1 MGIVYG
7 VGEEESSIFFMQFVL
22 FYCNFSVFHS
32 LRFYR
37 PMFVLFGFVG
47 SISMSSLG
55 VVESKFFTPHGFI
68 SLATRTISILSWI
81 LGESILKPKRVLIH
95 KNDVKAHG
103 PKLMA
108 V

>member
-22 FYCNFSVFHS
+22 FYCNFFVFHS
-32 LRFYR
+32 LQFYR

-55 VVESKFFTPHGFI
+55 D
-68 SLATRTISILSWI
+68 I
-81 LGESILKPKRVLIH
+81 LGVCGCEF
-95 KNDVKAHG
+95 
-103 PKLMA
+103 
-108 V
+108 

>member
-22 FYCNFSVFHS
+22 FYCNFFVFHS
-32 LRFYR
+32 LQFYR

-55 VVESKFFTPHGFI
+55 V
-68 SLATRTISILSWI
+68 I
-81 LGESILKPKRVLIH
+81 LGFCGCEF
-95 KNDVKAHG
+95 
-103 PKLMA
+103 
-108 V
+108 